1 MKTNNPLIKNA
12 SEYVFDLFK
21 EKLSGEHVYHSYK
34 HTLETVK
41 ACKELATAYNLSS
54 RDHEILMLAA
64 WFHDTGYTTTYQGHE
79 ESSVAIM
86 KKYLQGEYKLDDLAE
101 IESLILSTKAQS
113 VPDGSLQE
121 ILHDADYINIGK
133 KKFNERAELLRIEWE
148 FLLKKQYTDVEWAEE
163 QLKFLLETTFKT
175 EEAVLLYS
183 DQRELNIRAQR
194 ARIEELKENDLK
206 LKSKL
211 ETKAS
216 ASKKD
221 GRGIETLYRSV
232 YAYHINLSSIADNKA
247 NIMISIN
254 TIIISLVITLF
265 GTGFTFSSDDE
276 FSTVRFVFPMAALLM
291 SSLAA
296 VVFAI
301 LSARPNVTS
310 KEKYELSNK
319 RSSILF
325 FGNFAQLQLD
335 EFIEQIKL
343 LKHQKEELY
352 DSMSTDIY
360 YLGNVLVKKYR
371 LLTWSYNLFMG
382 GLVLSGVG
390 FLVIM
395 LFSYG

>member
-1 MKTNNPLIKNA
+1 MKTNNPVIKNA
-12 SEYVFDLFK
+12 SEFVFDLFK

-41 ACKELATAYNLSS
+41 TCKELAGAYNLSS
-54 RDHEILMLAA
+54 RDFEILMLAA
-64 WFHDTGYTTTYQGHE
+64 WFHDTGYTSAYHGHE
-79 ESSVAIM
+79 EVSVSIM
-86 KKYLQGEYKLDDLAE
+86 KGYLEGEYKTDDLAD
-101 IESLILSTKAQS
+101 IESLILSTKANS
-113 VPDGSLQE
+113 SPDGSLQE

-133 KKFNERAELLRIEWE
+133 KKFNERAGLLRIEWE
-148 FLLKKQYTDVEWAEE
+148 RLLKKQYTDLEWAEE
-163 QLKFLLETTFKT
+163 QLNFLLSTTFRT
-175 EEAVLLYS
+175 EEAMLLYA
-183 DQRELNIRAQR
+183 DQREINIRAQR
-194 ARIEELKENDLK
+194 ELIEQLKENDLK

-211 ETKAS
+211 E
-216 ASKKD
+216 KKD
-221 GRGIETLYRSV
+221 SAPKKEGRGIETLYRSV
-232 YAYHINLSSIADNKA
+232 YGYHVNLSSIADNKA

-276 FSTVRFVFPMAALLM
+276 FSTIRFVFPMAALLI

-325 FGNFAQLQLD
+325 FGNFSQLQLE
-335 EFIEQIKL
+335 EFVEQIKL
-343 LKHQKEELY
+343 LKDQKEELY

-371 LLTWSYNLFMG
+371 LLSWSYNLFMG

-395 LFSYG
+395 MFSYG